1 MSPFKFNLVTL
12 SFVLSTSA
20 CSTYQ
25 GVGEYKAA
33 GAGPAVK
40 SNAQESMAYAETG
53 AAEPEAGPGPQ
64 ISWSGERRYSKKQ
77 EEFQFDWPLDQ
88 AKLSRGFQIGGKKSH
103 WGVDLAN
110 KKGTGILAAEKG
122 TVIYTGKGFH
132 GYGNLIVIE
141 HGTDWA
147 TLYAHLNSIEVHE
160 GDTVTRGQEIGRM
173 GNTGH
178 STGSHLHFEMRHN
191 RQPVNPM
198 AYLPEGF

>member
-1 MSPFKFNLVTL
+1 MKFAALVL
-12 SFVLSTSA
+12 LFVLSGCTTFRGPGS
-20 CSTYQ
+20 YQ
-25 GVGEYKAA
+25 GATPPVRETPQAF
-33 GAGPAVK
+33 
-40 SNAQESMAYAETG
+40 NEEES
-53 AAEPEAGPGPQ
+53 AGPGPK
-64 ISWSGERRYSKKQ
+64 ISWSGERRYSKK
-77 EEFQFDWPLDQ
+77 EEEYQFDWPLDQ
-88 AKLSRGFQIGGKKSH
+88 ARLSRGFQIGGKKSH

-141 HGTDWA
+141 HGNEWA
-147 TLYAHLNSIEVHE
+147 TLYAHLATITVKE
-160 GDTVTRGQEIGRM
+160 GDEVKRGEEIGKM

-178 STGSHLHFEMRHN
+178 STGTHLHFEMRHN

>member
-1 MSPFKFNLVTL
+1 MTRETPQAFN
-12 SFVLSTSA
+12 
-20 CSTYQ
+20 
-25 GVGEYKAA
+25 EEDA
-33 GAGPAVK
+33 G
-40 SNAQESMAYAETG
+40 
-53 AAEPEAGPGPQ
+53 GPGPK
-64 ISWSGERRYSKKQ
+64 ISWSGERKVSRPDEPY
-77 EEFQFDWPLDQ
+77 QFDWPLDQ
-88 AKLSRGFQIGGKKSH
+88 ARLSRGFQIGGKKSH

-110 KKGTGILAAEKG
+110 KKGTDILASERG

-141 HGTDWA
+141 HGDEWA
-147 TLYAHLNSIEVHE
+147 TLYAHLSQILVRE
-160 GDTVTRGQEIGRM
+160 GDVVTRGQIIGKM